1 MGRGLFTLLF
11 LFLILITMPACNTVD
26 NTENLEEKQQ
36 VIERVKEKK
45 QENKQKDKA
54 KESSIEID
62 PLPSTYEEL
71 SKLPVGELADFRPD
85 TSEPEKTLEAFKDL
99 PDISS

>member
-1 MGRGLFTLLF
+1 MKRYCHLIIVILLF
-11 LFLILITMPACNTVD
+11 SSLSACNTDD
-26 NTENLEEKQQ
+26 NTEDLEEKQQ